1 MSRDDLAAIELTED
15 EQHLLVWGLQVW
27 QGASHPSLAMRYA
40 LGFEDYTDIFP
51 WTSEK
56 VRTIGPLV
64 ELTRADWTQLMLL
77 VELGFVSD
85 NMGAGLKWIAI
96 SGIPDDQTMRL
107 LRSVQR
113 KLRSV
118 LIRYD
123 RRTGEPIPDRE

>member
-1 MSRDDLAAIELTED
+1 MSRDDLAAIELTGD

-27 QGASHPSLAMRYA
+27 HGASHPSLAMRHA
-40 LGFEDYTDIFP
+40 LGFEDYADIFP

-56 VRTIGPLV
+56 VRKIGPLV
-64 ELTRADWTQLMLL
+64 EFTRADWTQLMLL
-77 VELGFVSD
+77 VELGFASD

-96 SGIPDDQTMRL
+96 SGIPDDQTIRL

-113 KLRSV
+113 KLRSA

-123 RRTGEPIPDRE
+123 SRTGEPIPDRE